1 MNTDGTITLT
11 REITAI
17 KIPEGAERVLP
28 AGSLV
33 TITQELGGTF
43 TVMAPDFGGL
53 FRIQNHDADALGR
66 EAIAHAAGDGEF
78 EIERVWEQLRQVYDP
93 EIPVNIVDLGLV
105 YDVAVS
111 DDDSGKG
118 KRVAMKMTLTAMGC
132 GMGPTIAGDARQRIL
147 TVPGV
152 ASADVEVV
160 WEPAW
165 AATMISAAGKEKLG
179 ME

>member
-1 MNTDGTITLT
+1 MSADGYIALA

-28 AGSLV
+28 AGTLV
-33 TITQELGGTF
+33 AITQELGGSF

-53 FRIQNHDADALGR
+53 FRIQNCDADAIGR
-66 EAIAHAAGDGEF
+66 EVVEHAAADGVF
-78 EIERVWEQLRQVYDP
+78 EIERVWEQLKQVYDP

-105 YDVAVS
+105 YDVAVT
-111 DDDSGKG
+111 DDESGKG
-118 KRVAMKMTLTAMGC
+118 KRIAMKMTLTAHGC
-132 GMGPTIAGDARQRIL
+132 GMGPTIAGDARQRIVTL
-147 TVPGV
+147 PGV

-160 WEPAW
+160 WDPPW
-165 AATMISAAGKEKLG
+165 SPSMISEKGKEKLG

>member
-1 MNTDGTITLT
+1 MSDGGYITLA

-28 AGSLV
+28 AGTLV
-33 TITQELGGTF
+33 AITQELGGTF

-66 EAIAHAAGDGEF
+66 EAIAHTAADGVF

-93 EIPVNIVDLGLV
+93 EIPVNIVDLGLI
-105 YDVAVS
+105 YDVDVA
-111 DDDSGKG
+111 DDESSKG
-118 KRVAMKMTLTAMGC
+118 KRVAVKMTLTAMGC
-132 GMGPTIAGDARQRIL
+132 GMGPTIAGDARQRIVTL
-147 TVPGV
+147 PGV
-152 ASADVEVV
+152 ASADVDVV
-160 WEPAW
+160 WDPPW
-165 AATMISAAGKEKLG
+165 APSMISAAGKEKLG